1 MSCTAC
7 TDAWT
12 WVAAYRDGSRL
23 DECDGYETHH
33 VFADID
39 LDALER
45 LTWVPR
51 HVGLPPLSV
60 RIDEPGMR
68 PILFRRR
75 LLELSLSGAE
85 VGRET
90 IHCLGWKRTLP
101 SGGCVESFTFMFA
114 DGSLLTTPNRNA
126 V

>member
-1 MSCTAC
+1 M
-7 TDAWT
+7 TDCSECVDQ
-12 WVAAYRDGSRL
+12 WVWEAAYRDGTRL
-23 DECDGYETHH
+23 YECNGTGHH

-39 LDALER
+39 LDALES

-51 HVGLPPLSV
+51 ARADLPRLSV
-60 RIDEPGMR
+60 AIEAGMR

-85 VGRET
+85 VGRQT
-90 IHCLGWKRTLP
+90 IHCLGWKRNGT
-101 SGGCVESFTFMFA
+101 ESFTFMFA
-114 DGSLLTTPNRNA
+114 DGSLLTTANRNA